1 MTGVEA
7 LVEVSVSDPLA
18 RDVPALGWRCEAY
31 DHHQRYH
38 RQIGKTI
45 RTTRNPLHMV
55 RCPLILSQPFHF
67 EFSAGL
73 DNYFRLAKYFLSV
86 NTDVIAVRQLSVV
99 VIRPTSTDCGVSRP
113 VVSPLLS
120 VFLGLH
126 GHLSP

>member
-1 MTGVEA
+1 
-7 LVEVSVSDPLA
+7 
-18 RDVPALGWRCEAY
+18 
-31 DHHQRYH
+31 
-38 RQIGKTI
+38 
-45 RTTRNPLHMV
+45 MV

-126 GHLSP
+126 GHLSLSEGGGQYACPGSVMSAGRLDGTPLPSSLISLTANRPVDICCLQVLT

>member
-1 MTGVEA
+1 
-7 LVEVSVSDPLA
+7 
-18 RDVPALGWRCEAY
+18 
-31 DHHQRYH
+31 
-38 RQIGKTI
+38 
-45 RTTRNPLHMV
+45 MV

-126 GHLSP
+126 GHLSESLNPLRMPR